1 MTLSITHLEDEGST
15 SPASRLTSSSTSPSA
30 NRRRCAYTSARA
42 SCHAPGEKTFFFS
55 LIGRNLCPPAS
66 RAQARRGDD
75 TRYDRGRPV
84 RWQNPLLGR
93 RFEDRPASRP
103 PRDLHHA
110 VMCQER

>member
-30 NRRRCAYTSARA
+30 KRRRCAYTSARA

-75 TRYDRGRPV
+75 TGYDRGR
-84 RWQNPLLGR
+84 
-93 RFEDRPASRP
+93 AP
-103 PRDLHHA
+103 PRPIAASAPREA
-110 VMCQER
+110 VSKQIGRAHV